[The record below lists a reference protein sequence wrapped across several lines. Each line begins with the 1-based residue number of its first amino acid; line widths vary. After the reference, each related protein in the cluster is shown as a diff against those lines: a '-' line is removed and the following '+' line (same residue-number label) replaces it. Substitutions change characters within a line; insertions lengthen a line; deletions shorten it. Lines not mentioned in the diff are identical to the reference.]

1 MFADAQRADVIVGE
15 DPASRLRSLAEYLG
29 LDWNWVT
36 ARCHALG
43 EHGVAGLV
51 RPRSRLLTV
60 EALDETLLFLG
71 KLGSS

>member
-1 MFADAQRADVIVGE
+1 MFADAQGADVLVGE
-15 DPASRLRSLAEYLG
+15 DPASRLRALADYLG
-29 LDWNWVT
+29 LDWHWLT

-43 EHGVAGLV
+43 EYGVAGLV

-71 KLGSS
+71 KLG